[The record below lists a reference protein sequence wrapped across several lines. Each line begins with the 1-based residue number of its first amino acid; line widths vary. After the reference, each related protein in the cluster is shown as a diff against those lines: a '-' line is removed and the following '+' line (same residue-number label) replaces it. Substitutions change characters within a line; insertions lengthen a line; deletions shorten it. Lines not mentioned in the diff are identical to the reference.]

1 MGLTLEHI
9 YLRDVFED
17 LTFTFETGKMTLLIG
32 DTGAGKST
40 LITRYMARGHSL
52 IASLCATISREIPP
66 QSHVL
71 SA

>member
-40 LITRYMARGHSL
+40 LFRIL
-52 IASLCATISREIPP
+52 TIFIELTKFGREN
-66 QSHVL
+66 V
-71 SA
+71 